1 MVKMKNY
8 CPEVRKFKQ
17 IISSDG
23 GIQRQVCP
31 QGQCIPALSH
41 QTQPHSQWKLEFQ
54 QRRHTGARWGP
65 ALWCWRLDW
74 TRAGTCAEGPGEH
87 VSPWNQIKIRDCAL
101 LRTSHTLT

>member
-23 GIQRQVCP
+23 GTQRQVCP
-31 QGQCIPALSH
+31 QGPCIPALSH
-41 QTQPHSQWKLEFQ
+41 QTQPHSRWKLEFQ

-65 ALWCWRLDW
+65 ALWCWQLDW
-74 TRAGTCAEGPGEH
+74 TRAGTCAEG
-87 VSPWNQIKIRDCAL
+87 L
-101 LRTSHTLT
+101 LKRQAQENTFSQGNKLRLEIAHC